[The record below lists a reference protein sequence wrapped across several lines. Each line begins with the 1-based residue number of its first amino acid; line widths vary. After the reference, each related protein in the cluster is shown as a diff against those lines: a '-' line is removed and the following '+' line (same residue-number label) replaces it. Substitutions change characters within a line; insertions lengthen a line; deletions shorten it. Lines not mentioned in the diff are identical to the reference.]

1 MSLVILQAVVFA
13 GGYSANDARKVLQEP
28 RRRAALAPHASARAP
43 GRPVLPFGDVEGWN
57 LRTRNG
63 AVYYWDILTLS
74 TTSRQSYRGAASRR
88 PYGRSVRRELP
99 TQQRLWWV
107 WPSLQGTPIPTLVP
121 EDCTAAVDALRAH
134 SVLLQVLRSAVD
146 VPIRIGC
153 Q

>member
-1 MSLVILQAVVFA
+1 MVVFWSVFLCCESSDF
-13 GGYSANDARKVLQEP
+13 GGTSLCNGVFREPAPQTLAKSQDDARRERLD
-28 RRRAALAPHASARAP
+28 ASARAP

-107 WPSLQGTPIPTLVP
+107 
-121 EDCTAAVDALRAH
+121 
-134 SVLLQVLRSAVD
+134 
-146 VPIRIGC
+146 
-153 Q
+153 